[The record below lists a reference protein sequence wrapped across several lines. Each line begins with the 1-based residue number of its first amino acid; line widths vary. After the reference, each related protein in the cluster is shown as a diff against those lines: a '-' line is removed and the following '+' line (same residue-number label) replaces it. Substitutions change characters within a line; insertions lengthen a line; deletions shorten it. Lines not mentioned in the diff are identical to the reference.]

1 MFNLTQDERKVTLF
15 LVALVFIGFGISFAA
30 KRSEYLKKILVTD
43 VDTGKLN
50 LNEISREDL
59 LRLRILN
66 PKLGEKIIAYRSKK
80 GPLSSLEELK
90 SIKGINDKRVKELE
104 KFFYLR

>member
-30 KRSEYLKKILVTD
+30 KRSEHLKKILVTD

-50 LNEISREDL
+50 LNVISREDL

-66 PKLGEKIIAYRSKK
+66 PKLGEKIIAYRNEK
-80 GPLSSLEELK
+80 GP
-90 SIKGINDKRVKELE
+90 
-104 KFFYLR
+104 